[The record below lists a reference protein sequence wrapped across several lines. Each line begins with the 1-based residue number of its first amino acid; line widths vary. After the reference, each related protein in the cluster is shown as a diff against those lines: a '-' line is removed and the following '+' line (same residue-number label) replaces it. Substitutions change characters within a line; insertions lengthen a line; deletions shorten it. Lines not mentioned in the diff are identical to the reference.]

1 MPPLLGNFSKF
12 ARDYYSSMQL
22 TELFL
27 QNFRNYE
34 KIEIELKPG
43 ITGIS
48 GYNGHGKTNFLEAIH
63 LITQGYSHRTRK
75 VPDLLKWNTDMMV
88 LRAQGESKKSLQK
101 SALTLDKR
109 GAKQV
114 KLNSQ
119 NYKVF
124 TKLLGS
130 YGTLNIGPADIQLI
144 QEGPGERR
152 KYLDALGSQFSA
164 TYLDV
169 LRKYTQMTK
178 QRNAFLK
185 STSSSQNDL
194 WESIS
199 QTFVQYG
206 TQLIIQRLKL
216 LGQLKENILDS
227 YETISSGAEELSFEF
242 QSSIGVSYPIK
253 ATYSEDEIKQLE
265 TEIFQTFW
273 NKLLDRKVR
282 ERDAKMSL
290 YGPHKDDLI
299 FLLKSKSLRE
309 FGSQGQQ
316 RSTALALKLAAA
328 HKLEL
333 EFGAPPILL
342 LDDIFSELDQSRR
355 KALAKRIQSS
365 HQVFVASP
373 EQQDLPF
380 QTTQQLNVHDGNIFY
395 A

>member
-1 MPPLLGNFSKF
+1 M
-12 ARDYYSSMQL
+12 
-22 TELFL
+22 
-27 QNFRNYE
+27 
-34 KIEIELKPG
+34 
-43 ITGIS
+43 
-48 GYNGHGKTNFLEAIH
+48 
-63 LITQGYSHRTRK
+63 
-75 VPDLLKWNTDMMV
+75 
-88 LRAQGESKKSLQK
+88 
-101 SALTLDKR
+101 
-109 GAKQV
+109 
-114 KLNSQ
+114 
-119 NYKVF
+119 
-124 TKLLGS
+124 
-130 YGTLNIGPADIQLI
+130 
-144 QEGPGERR
+144 
-152 KYLDALGSQFSA
+152 
-164 TYLDV
+164 
-169 LRKYTQMTK
+169 
-178 QRNAFLK
+178 
-185 STSSSQNDL
+185 
-194 WESIS
+194 
-199 QTFVQYG
+199 QYG

-342 LDDIFSELDQSRR
+342 LDDIFAELDQSRR